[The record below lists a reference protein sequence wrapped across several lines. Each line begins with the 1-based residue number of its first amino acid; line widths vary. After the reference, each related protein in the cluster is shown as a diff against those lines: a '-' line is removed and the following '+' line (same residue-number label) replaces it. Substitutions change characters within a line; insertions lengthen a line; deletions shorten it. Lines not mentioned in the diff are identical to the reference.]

1 MFNTEKRDF
10 HKKTKGLWAGGIA
23 GVGLESGGVEMGL
36 HASSGKGLPGV
47 LLRIINRLS
56 MSGSR

>member
-1 MFNTEKRDF
+1 MDEKKR
-10 HKKTKGLWAGGIA
+10 KRA
-23 GVGLESGGVEMGL
+23 VGCGWGSIGMESGGTEMGL
-36 HASSGKGLPGV
+36 HASSGKSLPGV